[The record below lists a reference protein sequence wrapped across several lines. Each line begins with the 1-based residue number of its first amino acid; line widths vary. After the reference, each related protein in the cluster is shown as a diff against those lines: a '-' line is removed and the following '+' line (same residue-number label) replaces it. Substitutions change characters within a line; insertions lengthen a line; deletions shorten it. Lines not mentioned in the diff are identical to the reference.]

1 MIGMILIKTK
11 LIEIKYTLPALICQ
25 ILPFLERAASQNETS
40 AVSVKSSMIGIVD
53 FVKQYQL

>member
-1 MIGMILIKTK
+1 MILIKTK